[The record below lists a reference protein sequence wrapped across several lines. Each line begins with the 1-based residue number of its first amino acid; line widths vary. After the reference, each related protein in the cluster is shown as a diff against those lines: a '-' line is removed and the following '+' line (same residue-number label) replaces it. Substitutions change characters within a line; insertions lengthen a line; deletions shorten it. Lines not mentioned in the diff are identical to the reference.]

1 MALPLAATAA
11 LSAAPGIIGMF
22 QKINKTPQE
31 RAAEGYL
38 NQSNDYI
45 NMSMNPD
52 DPRYKAMV
60 GVEKQGIQNDFLSS
74 LRDMIEA
81 NRRQRTL
88 GRTEIFDPERKDESM
103 FSAITKNKQQA
114 DQQANVNVLNRINA
128 SIANLRGNSNAM
140 LGIAEMEQGRRDQKR
155 QRNLAGLGAASQGVS
170 SVMKMFGG

>member
-1 MALPLAATAA
+1 MALPLAAMAA
-11 LSAAPGIIGMF
+11 ISAAPGIIGMF

-45 NMSMNPD
+45 NMSMNPA

-60 GVEKQGIQNDFLSS
+60 DVEKQGIHNDFLTS

-88 GRTEIFDPERKDESM
+88 GRTEIFDPERRDESM

-114 DQQANVNVLNRINA
+114 DGQANSNVLNRINMA
-128 SIANLRGNSNAM
+128 IGNLRGNSNAM
-140 LGIAEMEQGRRDQKR
+140 LGLAEMEGNRREQKR
-155 QRNLAGLGAASQGVS
+155 QRNLAGLSAGGQGVGS
-170 SVMKMFGG
+170 AMKMFGG